1 MRLSEQLSHTSANF
15 LVEESGASLTEYALI
30 VSLVLVVC
38 LLCVLALSKE
48 T

>member
-1 MRLSEQLSHTSANF
+1 MRLSEQVSHTLMNF